1 MVRRYL
7 KQGFEAFPTRLP
19 SPDGRFPALVSIGH
33 ARIRPM
39 TGPQKV
45 AWNRGRVV
53 GKKPLLTPDKYSLI
67 RLLLRQ
73 DSRTQSAAARDLAL
87 FSVILDT

>member
-1 MVRRYL
+1 
-7 KQGFEAFPTRLP
+7 
-19 SPDGRFPALVSIGH
+19 
-33 ARIRPM
+33 M